1 MSDSLFYLINILCL
15 DDVWCL
21 GEEDGAVASSL
32 SQAPSLRIS
41 LLSLCVM
48 MIVMM
53 MMAQWPH
60 HYLRISL
67 LSLCV
72 MMIVMMMMA
81 QWPHHYLRIT
91 EITLLR
97 SHYFSLC
104 QCQVAAPARIQIQ
117 RTRPPALETEYYL
130 HNFIAAKM
138 LYTNFLWLARMIDGV
153 LREREITI

>member
-1 MSDSLFYLINILCL
+1 MMSTGSGGAGGQFGSAHGSLYGGGGLATNM
-15 DDVWCL
+15 
-21 GEEDGAVASSL
+21 GSL
-32 SQAPSLRIS
+32 Q
-41 LLSLCVM
+41 V
-48 MIVMM
+48 MIV
-53 MMAQWPH
+53 
-60 HYLRISL
+60 
-67 LSLCV
+67 
-72 MMIVMMMMA
+72 MIVMMMMA

-104 QCQVAAPARIQIQ
+104 QCQVAAAARIQIQ

>member
-48 MIVMM
+48 MIV
-53 MMAQWPH
+53 
-60 HYLRISL
+60 
-67 LSLCV
+67 
-72 MMIVMMMMA
+72 MIVMMMMA

-138 LYTNFLWLARMIDGV
+138 LTTFYGWPG
-153 LREREITI
+153 

>member
-1 MSDSLFYLINILCL
+1 MSDSLFYLINILCF

-48 MIVMM
+48 MIVM
-53 MMAQWPH
+53 
-60 HYLRISL
+60 
-67 LSLCV
+67 
-72 MMIVMMMMA
+72 IVMMMMA

-104 QCQVAAPARIQIQ
+104 QCQVAAAARIQIQ